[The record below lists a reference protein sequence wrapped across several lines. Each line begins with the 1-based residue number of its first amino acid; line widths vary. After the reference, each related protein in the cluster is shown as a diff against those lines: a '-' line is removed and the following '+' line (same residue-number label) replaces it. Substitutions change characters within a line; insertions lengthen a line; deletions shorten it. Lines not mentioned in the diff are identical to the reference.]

1 MKNILIVL
9 IIISYTSSYCQV
21 TVTERVTVLDPNH
34 HYTLTNSLFDA
45 IIPSPMTYYPSQVS
59 TNGAAFEVVYHNSDG
74 GSSVDGYPSGKVG
87 AYKKGGT
94 YYPGIFAA
102 CGMPEQIQNIDNDFR
117 IKWNPYQLDVAGP
130 NDHWWASINVIFDI
144 GDQNDEPIAADRDYD
159 LVIEF
164 DRYDEYEF
172 VDKPKQTEPGEGG
185 SYNYLCRDGFVD
197 DGFGNNIAPLHPFD
211 IVLEGIT
218 YQFAVR
224 YKFFNYPAGS
234 PQNKLDKNN
243 KVHIKFIALDNT
255 DVMPFL
261 DHPLKTFIDVT
272 KTYYSLYIDG
282 LPQEEEDLADQKVG
296 IETLWVKSIAAGY
309 EVYKDAGNNNGG
321 DPNNGITLGQYFFLT
336 TTDNNAPTVVTNLN
350 ISGSQTT
357 PILTWDTSTDAE
369 SINTSIGMYRVYR
382 SVNGA
387 SYVLLSDKIY
397 QESFTDNT
405 TQSGSEYSYYVTAVD
420 RSLNEANQ
428 SNIVSTN
435 ALSIANTDLKIVKV
449 YPNPAHDILH
459 IDGATSAI
467 DKMKLFDILGK
478 IVSVPVNKSD
488 NIMDISNL
496 KSGIY
501 FLKIKQQS
509 IKIIKL

>member
-9 IIISYTSSYCQV
+9 IIIIYTGSYSQT

-34 HYTLTNSLFDA
+34 HYILTNGLFDET
-45 IIPSPMTYYPSQVS
+45 IPSPMTYYPSQIS

-74 GSSVDGYPSGKVG
+74 GSSFDGYLSGKVG

-164 DRYDEYEF
+164 DRYDEYDF

-197 DGFGNNIAPLHPFD
+197 DGNGNNIAPLHPFD
-211 IVLEGIT
+211 IVLEGTT

-234 PQNKLDKNN
+234 SQVKLDKNN
-243 KVHIKFIALDNT
+243 KVHIKFIALDIDN
-255 DVMPFL
+255 VMPFL
-261 DHPLKTFIDVT
+261 DHPLKSFIDVT

-282 LPQEEEDLADQKVG
+282 LPQEEEDLADQKVA
-296 IETLWVKSIAAGY
+296 IETLWVKAIAAGY

-321 DPNNGITLGQYFFLT
+321 DPDNGITLGQHFFLT
-336 TTDNNAPTVVTNLN
+336 TTDNNAPTVVTNLSITGN
-350 ISGSQTT
+350 QSNPT
-357 PILTWDTSTDAE
+357 LTWDTSTDAE
-369 SINTSIGMYRVYR
+369 SINTTIAEYKIYR
-382 SVNGA
+382 SIDGGT
-387 SYVLLSDKIY
+387 YTLLSDKIY
-397 QESFTDNT
+397 QESFIDNT
-405 TQSGSEYSYYVTAVD
+405 TQSGSEYSYYVTAID
-420 RSLNEANQ
+420 RSFNEANQ
-428 SNIVSTN
+428 SNIVSTS
-435 ALSIANTDLKIVKV
+435 ALSIANADLKIVKV
-449 YPNPAHDILH
+449 YPNPVNTILH
-459 IDGATSAI
+459 IDGATSKI
-467 DKMKLFDILGK
+467 ENIEVFDILGK
-478 IVSVPVNKSD
+478 KIP
-488 NIMDISNL
+488 ILMDKTTNEIDLAKL

-501 FLKIKQQS
+501 YLKIKQQS